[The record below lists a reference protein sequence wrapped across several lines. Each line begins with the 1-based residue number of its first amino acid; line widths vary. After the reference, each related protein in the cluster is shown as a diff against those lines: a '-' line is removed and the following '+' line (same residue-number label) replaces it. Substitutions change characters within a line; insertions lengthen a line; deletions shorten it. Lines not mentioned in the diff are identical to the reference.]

1 MTINNNNKTASSADG
16 RILFYYFL
24 RLFVELFSDIF
35 KSFSLLFKKK
45 KKTCISSYSVYFK
58 FKWQY
63 LTVRVFT
70 VTRNP
75 GGL

>member
-1 MTINNNNKTASSADG
+1 MTINDNNKMASSADG

-45 KKTCISSYSVYFK
+45 KNMYIFIQCIF
-58 FKWQY
+58 
-63 LTVRVFT
+63 
-70 VTRNP
+70 
-75 GGL
+75 